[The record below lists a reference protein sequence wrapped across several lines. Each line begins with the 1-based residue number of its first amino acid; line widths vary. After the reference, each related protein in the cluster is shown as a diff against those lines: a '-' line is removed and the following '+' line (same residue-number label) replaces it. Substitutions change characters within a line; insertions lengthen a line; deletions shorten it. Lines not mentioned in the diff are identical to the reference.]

1 MITTPLRAF
10 LIFRLSPFLPQLWMR
25 CKARRLGMISLATVL
40 IRGVWPLL
48 GLGCILLLFT
58 PRRVLTEGILLTFHT
73 QVIPTTRNA
82 LLVL

>member
-1 MITTPLRAF
+1 MISTPLRAF
-10 LIFRLSPFLPQLWMR
+10 LIFRLSPLLPQLWMR
-25 CKARRLGMISLATVL
+25 SKARRLGMISLATVL
-40 IRGVWPLL
+40 TRGVWPLL

-73 QVIPTTRNA
+73 QVIPTTPNA